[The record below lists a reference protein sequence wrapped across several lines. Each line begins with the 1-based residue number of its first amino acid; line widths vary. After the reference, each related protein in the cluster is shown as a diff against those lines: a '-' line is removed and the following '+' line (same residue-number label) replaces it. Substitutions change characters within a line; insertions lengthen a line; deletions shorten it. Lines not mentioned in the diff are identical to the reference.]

1 MGGFIPCA
9 SVMTVTVAEVFW
21 RDTQVGRKGR
31 HQDMSRSRSISQKAL
46 KWILIAFAAA
56 AALQIYY
63 VQEILAALI
72 LLAVLFSGVATVLL
86 ILFVLER
93 AGEALLEVL
102 ELSAK
107 HALQQAR
114 EWRTL
119 P

>member
-1 MGGFIPCA
+1 MP
-9 SVMTVTVAEVFW
+9 VTVHCSVLEGYSS
-21 RDTQVGRKGR
+21 DQGR
-31 HQDMSRSRSISQKAL
+31 HQDMSRLRSVSQKAL
-46 KWILIAFAAA
+46 RWILMIFAVA

-63 VQEILAALI
+63 VQEMLAALI
-72 LLAVLFSGVATVLL
+72 LFAVLFSGVAAVLL
-86 ILFVLER
+86 ILFVLYR
-93 AGEALLEVL
+93 SADALLEVL